1 VDKPLPFWLARGLG
15 LPGWKLLAIQ
25 WLVLG
30 SLILLFGLLLLQGKW
45 QQLAQT
51 EAEQQR
57 LTQQMSPLWE
67 QLARMPTLEQ
77 VNQDLQ
83 QVARQPVAE
92 GDLAVALQRANAG
105 LQRWQQQESSPRQ
118 TLRLHLNYGSLLR
131 LLESLPANLRID
143 QMTVEAQAEGLM
155 ANFTLQAALAEAAAV
170 NPNE

>member
-1 VDKPLPFWLARGLG
+1 
-15 LPGWKLLAIQ
+15 
-25 WLVLG
+25 
-30 SLILLFGLLLLQGKW
+30 LLLLQGKW

-67 QLARMPTLEQ
+67 QLARIPTLEQ

-92 GDLAVALQRANAG
+92 GDLAIALQRANAG
-105 LQRWQQQESSPRQ
+105 LQRWQQDSSPRQ

>member
-1 VDKPLPFWLARGLG
+1 MDKPLPFWLARGLG
-15 LPGWKLLAIQ
+15 LPGWKLLGIQ

-30 SLILLFGLLLLQGKW
+30 GLILLFGLLLLQGKW

-57 LTQQMSPLWE
+57 LTQQMNPLWE

-83 QVARQPVAE
+83 QVARQPVIE
-92 GDLAVALQRANAG
+92 GGLAVALQQANAG
-105 LQRWQQQESSPRQ
+105 LQRWQQDNSPRQ
-118 TLRLHLNYGSLLR
+118 TLRLHLNYGSLLT
-131 LLESLPANLRID
+131 LLETLPANLRIE

-155 ANFTLQAALAEAAAV
+155 ANFTLQAALAEATAV

>member
-1 VDKPLPFWLARGLG
+1 MPFWLARGLG

-30 SLILLFGLLLLQGKW
+30 GLILLLGLLLLQGKW

-57 LTQQMSPLWE
+57 LTQQMNPLWE

-92 GDLAVALQRANAG
+92 GGLAVALQQANAG
-105 LQRWQQQESSPRQ
+105 LQRWQQDNSPRQ
-118 TLRLHLNYGSLLR
+118 TLRLHLNYGSLLT
-131 LLESLPANLRID
+131 LLETLPANLRIE

>member
-1 VDKPLPFWLARGLG
+1 MDKSLPLWLARGLG

-57 LTQQMSPLWE
+57 LIQQMTPLWE
-67 QLARMPTLEQ
+67 QLAGMPTLDQ
-77 VNQDLQ
+77 VNQSLQ
-83 QVARQPVAE
+83 QVVRPPVADS
-92 GDLAVALQRANAG
+92 DLASTLQRAGAG
-105 LQRWQQQESSPRQ
+105 LQRWQQQDNSPRQ
-118 TLRLHLNYGSLLR
+118 TLMLHLNYGSLLR
-131 LLESLPANLRID
+131 LLDSWPAQLRID
-143 QMTVEAQAEGLM
+143 QMTVEAQVGELTTH
-155 ANFTLQAALAEAAAV
+155 FILQAALAEAEAV

>member
-1 VDKPLPFWLARGLG
+1 
-15 LPGWKLLAIQ
+15 
-25 WLVLG
+25 
-30 SLILLFGLLLLQGKW
+30 
-45 QQLAQT
+45 
-51 EAEQQR
+51 
-57 LTQQMSPLWE
+57 
-67 QLARMPTLEQ
+67 MPTLEQ

-118 TLRLHLNYGSLLR
+118 ILRLHLNYGSLLR

>member
-1 VDKPLPFWLARGLG
+1 MPFWLARGLG
-15 LPGWKLLAIQ
+15 LPGWKLLGIQ

-30 SLILLFGLLLLQGKW
+30 GLILLFGLLLLQGKW

-57 LTQQMSPLWE
+57 LTQQMNPLWE

-83 QVARQPVAE
+83 QVARQPVIE
-92 GDLAVALQRANAG
+92 GGLAVALQQANAG
-105 LQRWQQQESSPRQ
+105 LQRWQQDNSPRQ
-118 TLRLHLNYGSLLR
+118 TLRLHLNYGSLLT
-131 LLESLPANLRID
+131 LLETLPANLRIE

-155 ANFTLQAALAEAAAV
+155 ANFTLQAALAEATAV